1 MERNLTKKAERIK
14 DKERLSTVITNKMV
28 IVFLALV
35 AAITVLV
42 RISSNGLSEIKFVI
56 ALPYISAAFALL
68 TAGALVWEILSFKKG
83 VDARYINF
91 SAPLVLGILAS
102 GLFASLVYT
111 TVGGAF
117 RTVLVLLGFALLF
130 FVYEIFS
137 VDFFASSVAAVVACI
152 AATIINSSGVSLA
165 AAPFVKV
172 LCVLASAVCS
182 IGGAYFVYRLVTD
195 KRINIFGRKIRKPL
209 HCVPAAVY
217 TVFAVSLATVIASLI
232 FGYLLYCIAVI
243 AVVYFV
249 ATIIYTVKL
258 M

>member
-14 DKERLSTVITNKMV
+14 DKERLSTVVTNKM
-28 IVFLALV
+28 ITVFLALV

-42 RISSNGLSEIKFVI
+42 RVSSNGVSEINFVI
-56 ALPYISAAFALL
+56 ALPYISAVLAVL
-68 TAGALVWEILSFKKG
+68 TAAALVWEIISFRKG
-83 VDARYINF
+83 VDQRYINF

-102 GLFASLVYT
+102 GLFASLIYT

-137 VDFFASSVAAVVACI
+137 VDFFAASFAAVVASI
-152 AATIINSSGVSLA
+152 SAAIITSAGVPASVA
-165 AAPFVKV
+165 FIVKA
-172 LCVLASAVCS
+172 LCVLASAAASV
-182 IGGAYFVYRLVTD
+182 GGAYFVYRLVAD
-195 KRINIFGRKIRKPL
+195 RRINLLGRKIRKPL

-217 TVFAVSLATVIASLI
+217 TVFAVSFAAVIAALI

-243 AVVYFV
+243 GVVYFV
-249 ATIIYTVKL
+249 ATIIYTIKL